1 MEDKLFKN
9 LNKLIN
15 LRTVWNNILNNYN
28 NLATGFWNL
37 AETVDPAK
45 DEIAKRL
52 IAKLDAVLKE
62 AEQEAINIKHQIEN
76 ETETK

>member
-9 LNKLIN
+9 LDKLIN
-15 LRTVWNNILNNYN
+15 LRTVWNNILSNYSH
-28 NLATGFWNL
+28 LATNFWNL
-37 AETVDPAK
+37 VETIKPVND
-45 DEIAKRL
+45 DIAKRL

-62 AEQEAINIKHQIEN
+62 AEQEAINIKNQI